1 LYALP
6 RILSYCQSDLHP
18 ADLGRKSTP
27 FISSSICLASTCLSA
42 VPYCRPQK
50 PASAL
55 ALSSHRA
62 PPVILHAIDDAKRA
76 LPEVQTSPA
85 RTLSN
90 QSSINP
96 IGHLASQGNT
106 TAGQIESYPTLLTLP
121 DVSLALLPLPLAHV
135 TSHNNIRP
143 AHAPRP
149 VLLAYWSCNR
159 ATKRLSPCLAV
170 PPCYTL
176 QLQSPPA
183 SSPTSSLP
191 RSLQADYCVIPSLLL
206 IIIQLTTAPADLL
219 LTRPVAESP

>member
-27 FISSSICLASTCLSA
+27 FISSSICLASTYLSA

-55 ALSSHRA
+55 ALPSHRA

-76 LPEVQTSPA
+76 LPDVQTSPA

-106 TAGQIESYPTLLTLP
+106 TAGQIESYPTLP

-135 TSHNNIRP
+135 TSHNNVLRTRLARSCWRTGAAIVPRKDSRRASP
-143 AHAPRP
+143 CPRATPYSYNPPRLPPRP
-149 VLLAYWSCNR
+149 PPFPD
-159 ATKRLSPCLAV
+159 PCKPITV
-170 PPCYTL
+170 
-176 QLQSPPA
+176 
-183 SSPTSSLP
+183 SSLV
-191 RSLQADYCVIPSLLL
+191 YC
-206 IIIQLTTAPADLL
+206 
-219 LTRPVAESP
+219 

>member
-1 LYALP
+1 MYALP

-27 FISSSICLASTCLSA
+27 FISSSICLASTYLSA

-55 ALSSHRA
+55 ALPSHRA

-76 LPEVQTSPA
+76 LPDVQTSPA

-106 TAGQIESYPTLLTLP
+106 TAGQIESYPTLP

-135 TSHNNIRP
+135 TSHNNVLRTRL
-143 AHAPRP
+143 ARC
-149 VLLAYWSCNR
+149 LLACCNR
-159 ATKRLSPCLAV
+159 ATKRVAPCLAV
-170 PPCYTL
+170 SPCYTL
-176 QLQSPPA
+176 QYSQHLLLRPPA
-183 SSPTSSLP
+183 TSPTSSLP
-191 RSLQADYCVIPSLLL
+191 RSC
-206 IIIQLTTAPADLL
+206 
-219 LTRPVAESP
+219 